1 MKYSELIEWIRTE
14 LLDGGTGEDFDL
26 DAWAVT
32 IGDFRGENGDW
43 TVAVPKDVAAA
54 FEDAFD
60 TTLVLGERLAAYANA
75 EALRL
80 GGKSRV
86 QYEAGQVVWAGV
98 PIYEKLD
105 QDIGA
110 LKLTDEP
117 EAQGLFRVVDEGS
130 ESIATAGI
138 RLGRRLTV
146 GVPIAN
152 MPDIWPT
159 AKETLARAAT
169 AVKIERGR
177 TEISVGLEWSDQRS
191 YSIVLRHGSVSVEL
205 PGRYLYDVGD
215 AYKPVQQGVWMIKDG
230 QFGPAA
236 ESDTFDRGAYYAD
249 VPAPTYKSGARGV
262 PVPLADF
269 QPAPAWRVDV

>member
-1 MKYSELIEWIRTE
+1 MKYSELIEWVRTE
-14 LLDGGTGEDFDL
+14 MLDGGTGENFDL
-26 DAWAVT
+26 DAWAVA
-32 IGDFRGENGDW
+32 IGDLRGESGDW
-43 TVAVPKDVAAA
+43 TVAVPEDVAAA

-86 QYEAGQVVWAGV
+86 CYEVGQVVWAGV

-105 QDIGA
+105 PDIEA

-117 EAQGLFRVVDEGS
+117 EAQGLFRVVGEKS
-130 ESIATAGI
+130 ESIAAAGI
-138 RLGRRLTV
+138 RLGHRLAV

-159 AKETLARAAT
+159 AKETLAHVTT
-169 AVKIERGR
+169 AVKMERGR
-177 TEISVGLEWSDQRS
+177 VNISVGLEWSDQRS
-191 YSIVLRHGSVSVEL
+191 YSVVLRRGSASIEL
-205 PGRYLYDVGD
+205 PGRYLYDAGD
-215 AYKPVQQGVWMIKDG
+215 VYKPAWLAVHVLKDG
-230 QFGPAA
+230 PSGPAA
-236 ESDTFDRGAYYAD
+236 KSYTFDRGAYYAD
-249 VPAPTYKSGARGV
+249 VPAPTYKSGARAV

-269 QPAPAWRVDV
+269 QFAPA